1 MYQQSLFEVS
11 TNEPLASRMSP
22 NSLTEFVGQ
31 KHLIGQGKLLKK
43 MIESDNISSMI
54 FWGRPGVGKTTLAR
68 IIAHEAKSKFIT
80 FSAVTSGIK
89 GIFTAH
95 GGNLED
101 IKSNPI
107 LKSLF
112 DLSIIE
118 RIILIEKNRNFNL
131 IYSK

>member
-1 MYQQSLFEVS
+1 MVDERGEIAAMYKGIPQNDLGERTDILDNV
-11 TNEPLASRMSP
+11 TKDTGMRMLVRSMNP
-22 NSLTEFVGQ
+22 NVIAADE
-31 KHLIGQGKLLKK
+31 IGTKQ
-43 MIESDNISSMI
+43 D
-54 FWGRPGVGKTTLAR
+54 V
-68 IIAHEAKSKFIT
+68 EAINY
-80 FSAVTSGIK
+80 AITSGIK

-101 IKSNPI
+101 IKLNPI